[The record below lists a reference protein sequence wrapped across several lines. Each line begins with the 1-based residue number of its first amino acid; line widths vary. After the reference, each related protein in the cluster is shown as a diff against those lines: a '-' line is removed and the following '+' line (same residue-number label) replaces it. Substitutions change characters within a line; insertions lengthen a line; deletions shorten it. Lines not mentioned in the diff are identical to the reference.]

1 MVKTLSREVRSGSMH
16 SDSSCV
22 WLLLLLLLLLLL
34 QGASLAGACLL
45 LALPSWML

>member
-16 SDSSCV
+16 SDSCV
-22 WLLLLLLLLLLL
+22 WLLLLLLL
-34 QGASLAGACLL
+34 QGASLAGACRL